1 MRRKNRNALENL
13 KSHPEETGIF
23 LDLDGTLAELVD
35 VPEAVRLPAQTRVHL
50 RSLSNRYRSV
60 VVISGRAASA
70 VRDIVGLPHLT
81 YVGNHG
87 LEIIESGEH
96 RIWLPE
102 SDASRMRAMED
113 VLRQSIQLE
122 GVLLE
127 LKELSHAIHYRRAPN
142 PHMARARILA
152 LLEGLA
158 LKGVQIR
165 EGKFLV
171 QIRPDVPLDKG
182 TAVERLV
189 RERGITK
196 VLYAGD
202 DTTDIDAFRVIGT
215 LERAGVIEGY
225 RIAVVT
231 PDTPEG
237 LLSVGDLRAE
247 GVQEL
252 QDLLRWLAE

>member
-1 MRRKNRNALENL
+1 MKNRNGLVNL

-35 VPEAVRLPAQTRVHL
+35 IPESVRLPAQTRVYL
-50 RSLSNRYRSV
+50 RSLSDRYLSV

-70 VRDIVGLPHLT
+70 VRDIVGLPSLT
-81 YVGNHG
+81 YIGNHG

-96 RIWLPE
+96 RIWLSE
-102 SDASRMRAMED
+102 SDASRMHAMED
-113 VLRQSIQLE
+113 VLRRSVQLD

-142 PHMARARILA
+142 PDIARARILA
-152 LLEGLA
+152 ALEGLA
-158 LKGVQIR
+158 LEGVQIR

-202 DTTDIDAFRVIGT
+202 DTTDIDAFRAIGT
-215 LERAGVIEGY
+215 LVNVGVIEGY
-225 RIAVVT
+225 RVAVVT

-237 LLSVGDLRAE
+237 LLSVSDLRAE
-247 GVQEL
+247 GVQDI
-252 QDLLRWLAE
+252 QDVLGWLAE

>member
-1 MRRKNRNALENL
+1 MKNRNTLRNL
-13 KSHPEETGIF
+13 KAHPEATGLF

-35 VPEAVRLPAQTRVHL
+35 VPEAVRLPGQTRVHL
-50 RSLSNRYRSV
+50 RSLSDRYRSV
-60 VVISGRAASA
+60 VIISGRAASA
-70 VRDIVGLPHLT
+70 VRDIVGLPSLT

-87 LEIIESGEH
+87 LEVIESGEH
-96 RIWLPE
+96 RIRLPE
-102 SDASRMRAMED
+102 SDAARMRAMED
-113 VLRQSIQLE
+113 VLRRSVQLD

-127 LKELSHAIHYRRAPN
+127 LKELSHAIHYRGAPDRK
-142 PHMARARILA
+142 MARVRILA
-152 LLEGLA
+152 ALESLALEGI
-158 LKGVQIR
+158 QIR

-202 DTTDIDAFRVIGT
+202 DTTDIDAFRIIGT
-215 LERAGVIEGY
+215 LRRDGVIEGY

-237 LLSVGDLRAE
+237 LLSVSDLRAE
-247 GVQEL
+247 GVQDIQEL
-252 QDLLRWLAE
+252 LGWLAE